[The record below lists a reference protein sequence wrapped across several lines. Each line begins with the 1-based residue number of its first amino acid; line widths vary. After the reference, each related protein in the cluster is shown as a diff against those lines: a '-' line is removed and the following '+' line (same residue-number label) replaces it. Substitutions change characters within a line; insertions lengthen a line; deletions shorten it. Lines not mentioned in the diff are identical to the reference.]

1 MLRLHW
7 VLPRSPVQSLQGFAS
22 SRVLSDRKTC
32 DRTFR
37 ERKGYQDHN
46 HNPSPYLIRVHSISY
61 SNLLRFSKD
70 GVLSVVF
77 YREIEKKWLCYPSR
91 GIDRK
96 VDPKEIAA
104 ILQRELLCLPFSPP
118 SFVALPIHVPR
129 NMQVCAHTHRLVSA
143 QLESLSCVYSGNI
156 HSSVILV
163 CSFSGVKTSSLS
175 LAFEPK
181 FTQQLWPFLR
191 AWSNHIRHSLFV

>member
-1 MLRLHW
+1 MTRHSGNGRGTKIIIIT
-7 VLPRSPVQSLQGFAS
+7 LPL
-22 SRVLSDRKTC
+22 
-32 DRTFR
+32 
-37 ERKGYQDHN
+37 N
-46 HNPSPYLIRVHSISY
+46 LIRVHSISY

-77 YREIEKKWLCYPSR
+77 YREIEKKWLCYPSS

-129 NMQVCAHTHRLVSA
+129 NMQVCAHIHRLVSA

-156 HSSVILV
+156 NSSVILV